1 MTSLRARL
9 MAGLTSLI
17 LVTGLAAGGWAYN
30 WAYDEAIE
38 FQDSLLLQIGTLAL
52 RAHIPAEQAVLQG
65 VDAEAQVA
73 VEELTLG
80 SFVTPG
86 VFTLAGLPSDAPDG
100 LQTLVHGTEQWRILV
115 QTRPDDSRVAIGQ
128 RSEYREEIARGSA
141 VRTVLPV
148 VVLFPCLMMLV
159 IAVIRTSFGPVS
171 RLAATMDNK
180 RSDHLQK
187 LPTDGMP
194 AELLPFIESI
204 NRLLDRIG
212 IMFERQH
219 RFIADAAHELRTP
232 ITALSLQ
239 IENLEHGDLPD
250 ETRARIETLKNGAR
264 RSARLLDQLLTLAR
278 YESGNG
284 EPAPVT
290 RLDHVAK
297 DVVADSLA
305 GAVARNID
313 LGFERCD
320 PVSVRADP
328 GSLTILVR
336 NLVDN
341 AIRHAPDD
349 GRIDLAVGHESDSAL
364 FQVSDNGP
372 GIAQPDM
379 PRVFEPFFRGSRPV
393 GGGTGL
399 GLSIVQRISQR
410 LNGTVVVENIGKPGA
425 PEGLRV
431 AVRVPRAA

>member
-1 MTSLRARL
+1 
-9 MAGLTSLI
+9 
-17 LVTGLAAGGWAYN
+17 
-30 WAYDEAIE
+30 
-38 FQDSLLLQIGTLAL
+38 
-52 RAHIPAEQAVLQG
+52 
-65 VDAEAQVA
+65 
-73 VEELTLG
+73 
-80 SFVTPG
+80 
-86 VFTLAGLPSDAPDG
+86 
-100 LQTLVHGTEQWRILV
+100 
-115 QTRPDDSRVAIGQ
+115 
-128 RSEYREEIARGSA
+128 
-141 VRTVLPV
+141 
-148 VVLFPCLMMLV
+148 
-159 IAVIRTSFGPVS
+159 
-171 RLAATMDNK
+171 MDNK
-180 RSDHLQK
+180 RTDHLQK

-278 YESGNG
+278 FESGN
-284 EPAPVT
+284 EDTAPVT

-297 DVVADSLA
+297 DVVADSLV
-305 GAVARNID
+305 GASARNID

-336 NLVDN
+336 NLVEN

-372 GIAQPDM
+372 GIAQPDI
-379 PRVFEPFFRGSRPV
+379 PRIFEPFFRGSRPV

-410 LNGTVVVENIGKPGA
+410 LNGTVVVENIGKADA